1 MNKNELIE
9 FVSRKAKLSKKDCL
23 NCLNATCELIAE
35 VLKRGGKVK
44 ICGFGKFEPKIR
56 NERTGINPQTLEK
69 IVIKQKLVPSF
80 KSYEKFDKKLK
91 GNN

>member
-9 FVSRKAKLSKKDCL
+9 FVSRKSKLSKKDCL
-23 NCLNATCELIAE
+23 NCLDAICELIAE
-35 VLKRGGKVK
+35 VLKRGENVR

-56 NERTGINPQTLEK
+56 HERKGVNPQTMEQ
-69 IVIKQKLVPSF
+69 IIIKQKLVPSF
-80 KSYEKFDKKLK
+80 KSYEKFDEKLK